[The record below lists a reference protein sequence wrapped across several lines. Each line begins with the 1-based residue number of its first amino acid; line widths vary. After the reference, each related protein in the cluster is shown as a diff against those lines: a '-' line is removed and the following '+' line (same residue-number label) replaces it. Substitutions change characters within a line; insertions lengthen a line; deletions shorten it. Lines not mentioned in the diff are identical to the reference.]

1 MQWRKP
7 KRQKKGVGKL
17 KFIEMLKKE
26 KDGSYT
32 MNGKKFVP
40 KRFRGTFRNIIPAYA
55 FQFMGKVPVR
65 NLNNQKPIL

>member
-1 MQWRKP
+1 
-7 KRQKKGVGKL
+7 
-17 KFIEMLKKE
+17 MLKKE